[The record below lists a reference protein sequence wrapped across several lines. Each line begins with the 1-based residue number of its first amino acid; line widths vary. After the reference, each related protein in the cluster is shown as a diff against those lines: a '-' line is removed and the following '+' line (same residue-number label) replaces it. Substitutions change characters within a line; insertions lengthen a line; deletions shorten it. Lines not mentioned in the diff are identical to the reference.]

1 MMNDQKILDNAPKGA
16 LGIKIMDGFY
26 RWVLKDNTP
35 SKLYECIAF
44 YNYNQI
50 FRSLAD
56 IKELVELRNANAT
69 LELTCK
75 SRANSINE
83 MSNMIAELQKANTEL
98 EKERDSMLHE
108 VAKQYDGDGLS
119 EWAIGANHVFMLFA
133 KWVSSKRSKALKV
146 GK

>member
-1 MMNDQKILDNAPKGA
+1 MDDQNILDNAPKGA

-56 IKELVELRNANAT
+56 IERIVELESVLKEFRPRN
-69 LELTCK
+69 E
-75 SRANSINE
+75 
-83 MSNMIAELQKANTEL
+83 
-98 EKERDSMLHE
+98 
-108 VAKQYDGDGLS
+108 DGDGWDFVYNEGS
-119 EWAIGANHVFMLFA
+119 EYLGEAVL
-133 KWVSSKRSKALKV
+133 KALKE
-146 GK
+146 KW